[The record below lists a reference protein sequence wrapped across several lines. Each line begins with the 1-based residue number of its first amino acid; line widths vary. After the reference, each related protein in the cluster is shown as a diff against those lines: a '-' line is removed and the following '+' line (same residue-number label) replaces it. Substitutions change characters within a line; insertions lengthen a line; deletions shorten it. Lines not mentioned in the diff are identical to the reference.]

1 VRITSRVALGLGT
14 FVLAA
19 GLVLW
24 FTAHERTG
32 APLLVI
38 LSVGFFYIARVLQG
52 GSGHEAGDVADDAA
66 HGEEEAG
73 EEEISPTIWPF
84 GFSVAAVVLVLGVVL
99 SRWLLVVGLV
109 LVAAC
114 GTGWYRDLR
123 RQHTRNGGTGGVS
136 P

>member
-1 VRITSRVALGLGT
+1 VRITSRVALGLGI

-52 GSGHEAGDVADDAA
+52 GSGHEGEDPAPDAA

-99 SRWLLVVGLV
+99 TRWLLVAGVV

-114 GTGWYRDLR
+114 GVGWYRDLR
-123 RQHTRNGGTGGVS
+123 GQHVHPGEIGEVS